1 MKKLVF
7 AVGLIGVVALGSLGA
22 IPANGVHPSAGNAA
36 TTVASSVLISGS
48 TDRLKALNM
57 ELSPDDAVLDDW
69 LCDGMT
75 ACVELSPHQ
84 RD

>member
-1 MKKLVF
+1 MKKLVL

-22 IPANGVHPSAGNAA
+22 IPANGVHPNAGNAA
-36 TTVASSVLISGS
+36 TTEASSVLTHSS
-48 TDRLKALNM
+48 TDRLKELNM

-75 ACVELSPHQ
+75 ACIELSPRQ